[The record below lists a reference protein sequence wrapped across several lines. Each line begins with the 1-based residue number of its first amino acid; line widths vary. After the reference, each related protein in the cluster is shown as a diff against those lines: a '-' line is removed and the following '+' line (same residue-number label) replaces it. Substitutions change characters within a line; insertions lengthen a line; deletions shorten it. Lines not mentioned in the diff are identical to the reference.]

1 MIRALKI
8 AGWVVLGW
16 FVGSFVGMAASY
28 LWFYGIGASGQN
40 IVDVGQNIV
49 YVNLIIGL
57 GSIALFTWYGVRRT
71 RKATPSA

>member
-16 FVGSFVGMAASY
+16 VVGSFVGMAASY

-40 IVDVGQNIV
+40 IV
-49 YVNLIIGL
+49 YVNLMIGL

-71 RKATPSA
+71 RKAAPSA

>member
-16 FVGSFVGMAASY
+16 VAGSFVGMAASY
-28 LWFYGIGASGQN
+28 LWFYGIGASG
-40 IVDVGQNIV
+40 GQNIV
-49 YVNLIIGL
+49 YVNLMIGL
-57 GSIALFTWYGVRRT
+57 GSIVLFTWYGVRRT